1 MSVDITVGTRFPA
14 YATSMGRVL
23 LAALPPARRAE
34 QWAGTGLR
42 PLTPRTVTDPGELGA
57 VLESVARSGYALVD
71 EELEE
76 GLRSL
81 AVPVR
86 DRAGTVVA
94 AVNVAMHSVRRT
106 RAQCVDELLPQLRAT
121 AGRIEADLRV
131 AGRFSPVATA

>member
-1 MSVDITVGTRFPA
+1 
-14 YATSMGRVL
+14 
-23 LAALPPARRAE
+23 
-34 QWAGTGLR
+34 
-42 PLTPRTVTDPGELGA
+42 VTDPGELGA
-57 VLESVARSGYALVD
+57 VLESVARSGYALVG